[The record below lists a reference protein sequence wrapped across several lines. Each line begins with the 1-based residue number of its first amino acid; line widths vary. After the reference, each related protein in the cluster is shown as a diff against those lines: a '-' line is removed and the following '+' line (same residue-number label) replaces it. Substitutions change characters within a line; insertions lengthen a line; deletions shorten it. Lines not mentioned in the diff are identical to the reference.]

1 MSAPE
6 SGTPRIGPLRN
17 LIASIGAAIIYALIR
32 LFGRRVAPG
41 DAPWLMGPLG
51 GPHIGDKPFDEYAA
65 AHGLVVVRKAPE
77 GGLIPRFE
85 ALRGPTFDPA
95 AVAPQVRDFYEHTA
109 AFRMD
114 VWAKT
119 FFPSNLALWLLVTTI
134 SRKVDQLNF
143 PVDTFATASG
153 MDSEIVLLQ
162 DAQGEGRWT
171 GWFRRLVEDGRVLYT
186 GFYTSQVIPS
196 HMGACVKVVFPMP
209 NGNATV
215 ILRPEVGEGG
225 ALILDSDGAGFG
237 NVGFYRMQRFG
248 RGDALTVWKIRS
260 LKERFR
266 VYVDAEGVLRCDHAI
281 RFLGFPVLHLH
292 YRIQRKG

>member
-1 MSAPE
+1 M
-6 SGTPRIGPLRN
+6 TNR
-17 LIASIGAAIIYALIR
+17 AAL
-32 LFGRRVAPG
+32 
-41 DAPWLMGPLG
+41 DLG
-51 GPHIGDKPFDEYAA
+51 LVVA
-65 AHGLVVVRKAPE
+65 AHGRHVVVETPEGQRVHCHPRCKKSDLVVGDRVRWQ
-77 GGLIPRFE
+77 GDSVITE
-85 ALRGPTFDPA
+85 ALA
-95 AVAPQVRDFYEHTA
+95 AVGLSGFENRPIGTLSGGQMQ
-109 AFRMD
+109 RM
-114 VWAKT
+114 
-119 FFPSNLALWLLVTTI
+119 L
-134 SRKVDQLNF
+134 
-143 PVDTFATASG
+143 FAR
-153 MDSEIVLLQ
+153 VLLQ
-162 DAQGEGRWT
+162 DAQGEIRCT

-196 HMGACVKVVFPMP
+196 HTGACVKVVFPMP

-237 NVGFYRMQRFG
+237 NVGFYRMQRFA

>member
-41 DAPWLMGPLG
+41 DAPWLMGRLG

-65 AHGLVVVRKAPE
+65 
-77 GGLIPRFE
+77 
-85 ALRGPTFDPA
+85 
-95 AVAPQVRDFYEHTA
+95 
-109 AFRMD
+109 
-114 VWAKT
+114 
-119 FFPSNLALWLLVTTI
+119 
-134 SRKVDQLNF
+134 
-143 PVDTFATASG
+143 
-153 MDSEIVLLQ
+153 
-162 DAQGEGRWT
+162 GRWT

-196 HMGACVKVVFPMP
+196 HTGACVKVVFPMP

-266 VYVDAEGVLRCDHAI
+266 VYLDSERVLRCDHAI
-281 RFLGFPVLHLH
+281 RFLGLPVLHLH

>member
-1 MSAPE
+1 MSATE
-6 SGTPRIGPLRN
+6 SGRPRIGPLRN
-17 LIASIGAAIIYALIR
+17 AIASLGAVVIYALIR
-32 LFGRRVAPG
+32 LFGRRVQPAQ
-41 DAPWLMGPLG
+41 APWLMGPIG
-51 GPHIGDKPFDEYAA
+51 GEHIGDKPYDEYAA
-65 AHGLVVVRKAPE
+65 AHGLAVVRNARE

-85 ALRGPTFDPA
+85 ALAGPTFDPDR
-95 AVAPQVRDFYEHTA
+95 VASEVRDFYEHTA
-109 AFRMD
+109 AYRMD

-134 SRKVDQLNF
+134 SRKVEQLNF

-162 DAQGEGRWT
+162 DPHGEVRCT

-186 GFYTSQVIPS
+186 GFYNSEAVPL
-196 HMGACVKVVFPMP
+196 HEGACVKVVFPMP

-215 ILRPEVGEGG
+215 ILRPEVGSDGS
-225 ALILDSDGAGFG
+225 LILDSSGAGFG
-237 NVGFYRMQRFG
+237 NVGFYRMQHFG

-260 LKERFR
+260 LRERFR
-266 VYVDAEGVLRCDHAI
+266 VYVDAERVLRCDHAI
-281 RFLGFPVLHLH
+281 RFLGLPVLHLH

>member
-1 MSAPE
+1 MTSA
-6 SGTPRIGPLRN
+6 PRIGPLRN
-17 LIASIGAAIIYALIR
+17 AIASLGAFVIYVLIR
-32 LFGRRVAPG
+32 LFGRRVQPAE
-41 DAPWLMGPLG
+41 APWLMGPIG
-51 GPHIGDKPFDEYAA
+51 GEHIGDRPYDEYAA
-65 AHGLVVVRKAPE
+65 EHGLEVVRNARE
-77 GGLIPRFE
+77 GGLIPSFD
-85 ALRGPTFDPA
+85 ALAGRSFDPSLI
-95 AVAPQVRDFYEHTA
+95 APEVRDFYEHTGA
-109 AFRMD
+109 YRMD

-143 PVDTFATASG
+143 PVDTFDTASG
-153 MDSEIVLLQ
+153 MDSEIVLLR
-162 DAQGEGRWT
+162 DAHGEVRCT
-171 GWFRRLVEDGRVLYT
+171 GWFRRLVEGGRVLYT
-186 GFYTSQVIPS
+186 GFYTSQVVPGHTS
-196 HMGACVKVVFPMP
+196 ACVKVAFPMP

-225 ALILDSDGAGFG
+225 ALILDSSGPGFG

-266 VYVDAEGVLRCDHAI
+266 VYLDAERVVRCDHAI
-281 RFLGFPVLHLH
+281 RFLGLPVLSLH

>member
-1 MSAPE
+1 M
-6 SGTPRIGPLRN
+6 
-17 LIASIGAAIIYALIR
+17 
-32 LFGRRVAPG
+32 
-41 DAPWLMGPLG
+41 
-51 GPHIGDKPFDEYAA
+51 
-65 AHGLVVVRKAPE
+65 VVRNAPE

-85 ALRGPTFDPA
+85 ALAGPGFDPA
-95 AVAPQVRDFYEHTA
+95 AIAPQVRDFYEHTA
-109 AFRMD
+109 AYRMD

-153 MDSEIVLLQ
+153 MDSEIVLLR
-162 DAQGEGRWT
+162 DAQGGVPCT

-186 GFYTSQVIPS
+186 GFYSSQAVPG
-196 HMGACVKVVFPMP
+196 HAGACVKVVFPMP

-215 ILRPEVGEGG
+215 ILRPELGEGG

-237 NVGFYRMQRFG
+237 DVGFYRMQRFG

-266 VYVDAEGVLRCDHAI
+266 VYVDPEGVLRCDHGI
-281 RFLGFPVLHLH
+281 RFLGLPVLSLH